1 MLVNLIVNKEEYEW
15 NFCFLFYK
23 KKKVGV
29 FMKKTHVVKILV
41 LVCLSFGIYPAFSL
55 SLDKP
60 PMMNNN
66 GVKNPKIVQNAN
78 PADTINPLYPAKYTR
93 AYINEIKDDY
103 KSVGKDEIFYV
114 ALDML
119 KGTNGDFSRRAIL
132 GNNLTSKPIKVE
144 FKDLSTINKNYSTY
158 DALGWK
164 RGSRLYIYINQKHNT
179 SPAIALAALLSHEA
193 LHQDEFNSLAEE
205 TYAWTMEAAV
215 WSELVELYPDYEL
228 NLDSLVQREN
238 TLKKIFERGNCT
250 DKYIKKTVYSNAGYQ
265 NLPESSP
272 GFEAL

>member
-1 MLVNLIVNKEEYEW
+1 
-15 NFCFLFYK
+15 
-23 KKKVGV
+23 
-29 FMKKTHVVKILV
+29 MKKTNVVKVLM
-41 LVCLSFGIYPAFSL
+41 LVCLSFGISPAFSL

-60 PMMNNN
+60 PMMNN
-66 GVKNPKIVQNAN
+66 KNLKNSKTVQSTNSIA
-78 PADTINPLYPAKYTR
+78 TVNPLYPAKYTQ
-93 AYINEIKDDY
+93 AYVKGIKDEY
-103 KSVGKDEIFYV
+103 KSVGKDEVFYV

-132 GNNLTSKPIKVE
+132 GENLTSKPIRVE
-144 FKDLSTINKNYSTY
+144 FKDLGTINKNYATY

-164 RGSRLYIYINQKHNT
+164 RGSRLYIYISQKHST

-193 LHQDEFNSLAEE
+193 LHQDEYNSLAEE

-238 TLKKIFERGNCT
+238 TLKKIFERGNHT

>member
-1 MLVNLIVNKEEYEW
+1 M
-15 NFCFLFYK
+15 K
-23 KKKVGV
+23 KLNVGV
-29 FMKKTHVVKILV
+29 LILGFSA
-41 LVCLSFGIYPAFSL
+41 LLSSPAF

-60 PMMNNN
+60 PMLN
-66 GVKNPKIVQNAN
+66 GGKNVTAKSV
-78 PADTINPLYPAKYTR
+78 PAKNVRQRTSEAVNPLYPAKYTQR
-93 AYINEIKDDY
+93 YISEIRNTY
-103 KSVGKDEIFYV
+103 NVIGNDEVFYV

-119 KGTNGDFSRRAIL
+119 KGTNGEFSRKAVL

-144 FKDLSTINKNYSTY
+144 FKDLSTINKNYADY

-164 RGSRLYIYINQKHNT
+164 RGSKLYIYISHRHSS

-193 LHQDEFNSLAEE
+193 LHQDEYNSLSEE

-215 WSELVELYPDYEL
+215 WSELVELYPEYPL
-228 NLDSLVQREN
+228 GPDSLVQREN
-238 TLKKIFERGNCT
+238 TLKKIFERGDHSN
-250 DKYIKKTVYSNAGYQ
+250 KYIKKTVYSNAGYQ